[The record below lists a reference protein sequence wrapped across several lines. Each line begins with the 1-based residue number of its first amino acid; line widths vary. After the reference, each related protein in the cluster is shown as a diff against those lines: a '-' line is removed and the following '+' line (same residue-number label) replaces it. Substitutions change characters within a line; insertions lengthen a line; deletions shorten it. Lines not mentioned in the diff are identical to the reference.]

1 MKLHK
6 LIMVWVGIILTFSV
20 SATDLKD
27 ARIYINPGH
36 GGWTANDRPMATI
49 NYAQMDI
56 RGFFETNTNLIKGL
70 ALRDELVKAGA
81 GFIKMSR
88 TQNGFVSAGDKNAT
102 ENDKVET
109 STQIVTLSVICE
121 DVEANNMDYFISIHS
136 KMCIRDSG

>member
-70 ALRDELVKAGA
+70 ALRDELVKAGPDSSKCPVH
-81 GFIKMSR
+81 KMVLSR
-88 TQNGFVSAGDKNAT
+88 Q
-102 ENDKVET
+102 
-109 STQIVTLSVICE
+109 VIR
-121 DVEANNMDYFISIHS
+121 MRL
-136 KMCIRDSG
+136 KMIR